1 MLSVSFPCVLGKM
14 PTVCPSRCADIPT
27 GTWQRCFDANAVC
40 SICEFK
46 VDSRPDVQW
55 GHLQC
60 GHMHCSKCNEA
71 IERHFLAPPEETYEP
86 FDWTAFDDQAPENIQ
101 DLVDQTLIDRTEGFI
116 NDDLLTE
123 AELAEQ
129 AHLLMLYRIA
139 QEEQFDEWDGEI
151 TMVDHRVDNQSS
163 AGDAGE
169 DSSDEGQPQERDLWS
184 NLHDEEQDLLAAPEV
199 VEVNEVGVQTTT
211 DQSTQTDEPL
221 ETEKFEQS
229 TQTSPETTNTV
240 NNCSINVITAQTS
253 DNECLIMNNLEM
265 LNSAFQKH
273 RLDRSLSKKS
283 NHSTL
288 SAQRIAV
295 SRPSL
300 ARRALLWDLSETN
313 CLPMMDSLE
322 HDPHPQMHVL
332 VLDSVANHAAHSSSS
347 LDEEESAD
355 VHLLPSAAAAIVH
368 NLSSSAAVVRK

>member
-1 MLSVSFPCVLGKM
+1 
-14 PTVCPSRCADIPT
+14 
-27 GTWQRCFDANAVC
+27 
-40 SICEFK
+40 
-46 VDSRPDVQW
+46 
-55 GHLQC
+55 
-60 GHMHCSKCNEA
+60 
-71 IERHFLAPPEETYEP
+71 
-86 FDWTAFDDQAPENIQ
+86 
-101 DLVDQTLIDRTEGFI
+101 
-116 NDDLLTE
+116 
-123 AELAEQ
+123 
-129 AHLLMLYRIA
+129 MLYRIA

-240 NNCSINVITAQTS
+240 NNCSINVITTQTS

-288 SAQRIAV
+288 NAQRVAV

-322 HDPHPQMHVL
+322 HDPHPPMHVL
-332 VLDSVANHAAHSSSS
+332 VLDSVVHHAAHSSFSS
-347 LDEEESAD
+347 DEEESAD
-355 VHLLPSAAAAIVH
+355 VHFLPSAAAAIVH